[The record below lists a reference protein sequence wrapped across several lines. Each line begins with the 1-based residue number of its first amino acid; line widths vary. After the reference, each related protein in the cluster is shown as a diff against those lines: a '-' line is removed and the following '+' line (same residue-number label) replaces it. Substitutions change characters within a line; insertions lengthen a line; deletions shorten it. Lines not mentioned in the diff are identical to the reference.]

1 MAKNSKLGMVRYKF
15 VLYPIPILQLGV
27 TVIKP
32 IPSFSS
38 CISWADVV
46 EAIVSLF
53 TACQAKS
60 SEHLGLGIRSNGL
73 SLILKL
79 GPISD

>member
-1 MAKNSKLGMVRYKF
+1 MFVKVIMAKNSKLEME
-15 VLYPIPILQLGV
+15 YPIPILQLGV

-53 TACQAKS
+53 TACQAKL
-60 SEHLGLGIRSNGL
+60 SEHLGLGI
-73 SLILKL
+73 
-79 GPISD
+79 